1 MLGKITDLAKLQ
13 KLLKVKMTRKLAT
26 VQNMKNTTE
35 YRDIKYIEY
44 RLWFLPNADLAKL
57 TIASG
62 DLNSANGHV
71 IAAVW
76 AHPIAMFSEPKSRS
90 RKIIL
95 MLSIWGLNSPKVR

>member
-44 RLWFLPNADLAKL
+44 RL
-57 TIASG
+57 
-62 DLNSANGHV
+62 
-71 IAAVW
+71 
-76 AHPIAMFSEPKSRS
+76 
-90 RKIIL
+90 
-95 MLSIWGLNSPKVR
+95 